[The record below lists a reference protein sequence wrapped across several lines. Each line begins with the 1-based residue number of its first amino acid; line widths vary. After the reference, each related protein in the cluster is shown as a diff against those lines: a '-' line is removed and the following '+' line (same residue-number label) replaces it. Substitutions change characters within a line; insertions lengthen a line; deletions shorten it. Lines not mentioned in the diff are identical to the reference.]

1 MEKAVVTVLG
11 VDRVGIIADIS
22 AVMKKYH
29 INILDIAQTIVQE
42 MFTMMMMV
50 DISQT
55 NDSFDNVK
63 EEFDKLSKVLNVQ
76 IKIQH
81 MDIFQSMHRI

>member
-11 VDRVGIIADIS
+11 VDRVGIIEDNS
-22 AVMKKYH
+22 AVMKKCN
-29 INILDIAQTIVQE
+29 INILDISQTIVQD
-42 MFTMMMMV
+42 MFTMMMIV
-50 DISQT
+50 DLT
-55 NDSFDNVK
+55 NGNRPFDNVK
-63 EEFDKLSKVLNVQ
+63 EELDKVALDLGVQ

>member
-11 VDRVGIIADIS
+11 VDRVGIIADTS
-22 AVMKKYH
+22 AVMKKCN
-29 INILDIAQTIVQE
+29 INILDISQTIVQD
-42 MFTMMMMV
+42 MFTMMMIV
-50 DISQT
+50 DLT
-55 NDSFDNVK
+55 NGNRPFDNVK
-63 EEFDKLSKVLNVQ
+63 EELDKVALDLGVQ

>member
-22 AVMKKYH
+22 AVMKKYN
-29 INILDIAQTIVQE
+29 INILDISQTIVQE

-50 DISQT
+50 DIT
-55 NDSFDNVK
+55 NANKPFDTVK
-63 EEFDKLSKVLNVQ
+63 EELDNLAETLKVQ